1 MMERTDV
8 EILFSTIDE
17 ATLLLKKHL
26 GCSYLEA
33 LVESGENMFQG
44 EVLQENV
51 FDSTKE
57 RLEEGIK
64 VFTEKEYKAEDVRRA
79 FQLCLLKGMKEGIQP
94 HHEMTPDAVALFVS
108 YLFNK
113 FTQNKKQ
120 LSLLD
125 PAVGTGNLVTAILNG
140 AEGKEMTSHA
150 VDADELL
157 LRLAFVNANLQ
168 AHEIELFNGDSLG
181 SLYIDPVDTIVCDLP
196 VGHYPNEERAA
207 TYRLKANNG
216 MSYTHHLFIEQC
228 VHHIKE
234 GGYMFLLIPNFMFEG
249 EEVKPLHEFITETC
263 YIQGLLQLPVSMF
276 KNERHAKSI
285 FVLQKKG
292 ADAKAPKQ
300 VLLAELP
307 SFTNMTAMEKIM
319 TQMNKWFEEEFAKQ

>member
-1 MMERTDV
+1 MERTDV
-8 EILFSTIDE
+8 ETLFSTIDE
-17 ATLLLKKHL
+17 ATLLLKKQL
-26 GCSYLEA
+26 GYSYLEA

-44 EVLQENV
+44 EVLQEGV
-51 FDSTKE
+51 FDSVKE
-57 RLEEGIK
+57 RLEASVKAFAEI
-64 VFTEKEYKAEDVRRA
+64 EYKTEDIRRA

-113 FTQNKKQ
+113 FTQEKKE

-125 PAVGTGNLVTAILNG
+125 PAVGTGNLVTAILNN
-140 AEGKEMTSHA
+140 AEGKEVTGYG

-168 AHEIELFNGDSLG
+168 KHGIELFNGDSLG
-181 SLYIDPVDTIVCDLP
+181 SLYIDPVDAIVCDLP

-228 VHHIKE
+228 AHHIKE

-249 EEVKPLHEFITETC
+249 EEAKSLHEFINETC

-276 KNERHAKSI
+276 KNDRHAKSI

-292 ADAKAPKQ
+292 AGAKAPKQ

-307 SFTNMTAMEKIM
+307 SFTNMAAMEKM
-319 TQMNKWFEEEFAKQ
+319 MVQMNNWFDTEFAKR